1 MAGLIQDALKMR
13 FIVLWVAAS
22 SSSARVPMSCPILCA
37 ERVLIWLASI
47 QDGCSIWTERIGME
61 MGLLGR
67 WRLEVI
73 RAVMTSWEFVLNRLL
88 LKIRTG
94 REFPCSWP
102 TTCEAGS
109 ILAHLISPL
118 SRAAIQMLPLPGLP
132 RPALCL
138 L

>member
-22 SSSARVPMSCPILCA
+22 SSSDRVPMSCPILCA

-47 QDGCSIWTERIGME
+47 QGGCGIWTDRIGME
-61 MGLLGR
+61 MGLLEC
-67 WRLEVI
+67 WCLEVI
-73 RAVMTSWEFVLNRLL
+73 RAGATSCEFVLNRLL

-94 REFPCSWP
+94 RGFPCSWP
-102 TTCEAGS
+102 TIWEAGS
-109 ILAHLISPL
+109 ILADLISPP

-132 RPALCL
+132 RPAQCL

>member
-22 SSSARVPMSCPILCA
+22 SSSDREPMSCPILCA

-67 WRLEVI
+67 WRLGGDQGCDDQLGICVEPVV
-73 RAVMTSWEFVLNRLL
+73 AQDQDWAGVSLL
-88 LKIRTG
+88 VADYLG
-94 REFPCSWP
+94 GGFNSGPPDFPP
-102 TTCEAGS
+102 
-109 ILAHLISPL
+109 P
-118 SRAAIQMLPLPGLP
+118 
-132 RPALCL
+132 
-138 L
+138 